1 MEQKKPKG
9 CIVMYKL
16 KNIGRFLLVSATVFL
31 LLGCGSDN
39 SESLVPTTPEIPV
52 VGSKV
57 VNISLEQP
65 SITVDTNKM
74 QVTITVRAVDANNA
88 PATTGKVKIVYP
100 AKVQSGT
107 DVGQFLPLEANV
119 TNGVAT
125 FTYTAPSDMQ
135 SLVNAGDT
143 SSEFK
148 FYHETNVAGAKT
160 LTVNYAPQVGQVV
173 EKQYKINLQ
182 SADNNIL
189 VPLEGAK
196 AFTAT
201 LLDTAGAKVKA
212 AAITSMTITSLNP
225 AVGSL
230 TYLGVVNNNISVD
243 NSNDIAFT
251 FKSNTISGIAPIR
264 VVAVFTDSLGASK
277 TLEQVF
283 NTLVLSG
290 PPTAISM
297 SYSGTIQDKDKAK
310 FIEKWVVTVTDKYFN
325 PVNTNPSISMGM
337 IAGYATTDGAVGSE
351 FNASKWLYVNTKGE
365 SPIGVTGRPTGTI
378 RAGNPST
385 FTSANMFAGVD
396 VNNDVLATFGNGY
409 TYNVSGK
416 WDFTK
421 FSSSILNLIDGFSGS
436 ERDGLG
442 YAIGHNYRQ
451 DQCRDGEEWVGNV
464 YPENGNF
471 TVDSSGTMRIDV
483 KYDYYLTGK
492 SVVLWVYLIGKNN
505 VDNTTVRMGEAKKI
519 TLRALGLDGGTFNVP
534 KGTIVTRTIP
544 VQITGTTEW
553 YRNANFGYKVATA
566 GTAAWTIDDTSMNHG
581 ISDCAQRGGVA
592 YITVTGDDTASSTPE
607 GGTFTMLDVLASQEF

>member
-1 MEQKKPKG
+1 
-9 CIVMYKL
+9 
-16 KNIGRFLLVSATVFL
+16 
-31 LLGCGSDN
+31 LGCGSDN

-160 LTVNYAPQVGQVV
+160 LTVNYAPTVGQVV

-182 SADNNIL
+182 GADNNIL
-189 VPLEGAK
+189 VPLEKAK

-201 LLDTAGAKVKA
+201 LLDTAGDEVEA

-230 TYLGVVNNNISVD
+230 TYLGVVNNNISVA

-264 VVAVFTDSLGASK
+264 VVAVFNDSLGASK

-365 SPIGVTGRPTGTI
+365 SPAGITGRPTGTI
-378 RAGNPST
+378 TAGNPST

-421 FSSSILNLIDGFSGS
+421 VSSSILNLIDGFSGS

-451 DQCRDGEEWVGNV
+451 DQCRDGEEWVGTV

-492 SVVLWVYLIGKNN
+492 SVVLWINLIGKNN
-505 VDNTTVRMGEAKKI
+505 AGAPNEQMVRVGEAKKV

-534 KGTIVTRTIP
+534 KGKKVIVRIP
-544 VQITGTTEW
+544 VQIAGTEEW
-553 YRNANFGYKVATA
+553 YRNANFGFKETKT
-566 GTAAWTIDDTSMNHG
+566 GTASFSIIDSSMIHGIDDCSQSN
-581 ISDCAQRGGVA
+581 GVA
-592 YITVTGDDTASSTPE
+592 YITVEGDDTTSVTPE
-607 GGTFTMLDVLASQEF
+607 GGSYTMFGVLASQEF